1 MPKAI
6 IPDTSSLILFH
17 KIYEFDIL
25 KKVYKKLT
33 ITKEI
38 AAEFNADLP
47 EWIDVVEVKDK
58 KYQEILETQIDKGE
72 ASAIALAK
80 ESDDPLLI
88 LDDRKARKVADK
100 LKLKITGTLGV
111 IHKAK
116 QMGVIK
122 MVKPFL
128 DKMLFTDFRISDSII
143 KEMLKLNN
151 EEEQ

>member
-1 MPKAI
+1 M
-6 IPDTSSLILFH
+6 
-17 KIYEFDIL
+17 
-25 KKVYKKLT
+25 
-33 ITKEI
+33 
-38 AAEFNADLP
+38 
-47 EWIDVVEVKDK
+47 KDK